1 MQVEVNDVN
10 SYTKKITVKID
21 PSELKEVE
29 NQAVNKIKK
38 NTSIPGFR
46 KGRVPVG
53 LIKQRFGE
61 NIKMEVMENAISQFY
76 GKALDQ
82 TKINPINQGKIDNLQ
97 FDKIEDGMEFEIEIE
112 VEPEI
117 ELKKYKGLKVEK
129 EVSVVTES
137 MKEKVINN
145 LREQFATVKELE
157 ESKEG
162 DFITFDA
169 QLLGDGDMPVIGR
182 KFEDIYIKIG
192 SGEFD
197 KEFEKE
203 LVGLNKDQ
211 EKIIRKTNEP
221 KSKKEKPQI
230 ESYKISVKSIQE
242 KNLPPL
248 DNDFIQNLQDDSIK
262 TLDQLKERIDIN
274 LKTDVE
280 KRSKE
285 QFVSRLIDE
294 LLKENPFDAPDSMV
308 EHYLEHLVED
318 IKNQS
323 KGQGGQ
329 EVDEEGV
336 RKNYRAY
343 AIHNIRWH
351 LIKKKIIELEKIE
364 VDQKEINDFI
374 DKMNFEEKQ
383 KKELKANPQFKHRIR
398 EDLLEQKVINLLE
411 SNADIVEIYPQ
422 EKTESKKAEEFAEE
436 TK

>member
-1 MQVEVNDVN
+1 MQVEVNEVN
-10 SYTKKITVKID
+10 AYTRKLSVKID

-29 NQAVNKIKK
+29 NKAINKIKK
-38 NTSIPGFR
+38 NTALPGFR
-46 KGRVPVG
+46 KGHVPIG

-61 NIKMEVMENAISQFY
+61 NIKLEVMENAISQFY

-82 TKINPINQGKIDNLQ
+82 TKINPINQGKIENLKL
-97 FDKIEDGMEFEIEIE
+97 DKIEDGMEFEIEIE

-129 EVSVVTES
+129 EVGVVTDN

-242 KNLPPL
+242 KNLLPL
-248 DNDFIQNLQDDSIK
+248 DNDFVQNLQDDSIK

-274 LKTDVE
+274 LKSDVE
-280 KRSKE
+280 RRSRE

-308 EHYLEHLVED
+308 DHYLEHLVED

-323 KGQGGQ
+323 KDQN
-329 EVDEEGV
+329 VDEESV

-351 LIKKKIIELEKIE
+351 LIKRKIIELEKIE

-374 DKMNFEEKQ
+374 DKMNFQEKQ
-383 KKELKANPQFKHRIR
+383 KKELKENPQFKNRIR

-411 SNADIVEIYPQ
+411 SNTDIVEIYPQ
-422 EKTESKKAEEFAEE
+422 EKTETNKAKEFAEDI
-436 TK
+436 K